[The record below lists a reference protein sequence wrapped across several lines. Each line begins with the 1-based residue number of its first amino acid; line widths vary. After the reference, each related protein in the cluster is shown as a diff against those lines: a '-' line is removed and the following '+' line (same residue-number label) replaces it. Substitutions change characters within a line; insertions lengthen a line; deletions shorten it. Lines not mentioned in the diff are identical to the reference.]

1 MNYIVSSK
9 SLKYLELKL
18 SCNDLFQNRPLMA
31 TIYIYIWI
39 WIYEQRN
46 KFFFPWIYMSLPLV
60 SLHDDKAIAASLLP
74 VIPNSCYLNNSWA

>member
-31 TIYIYIWI
+31 TIYIYEFE
-39 WIYEQRN
+39 YMN
-46 KFFFPWIYMSLPLV
+46 KEINFFFPRIYMSLPLV

-74 VIPNSCYLNNSWA
+74 VIPNSCYLNNS